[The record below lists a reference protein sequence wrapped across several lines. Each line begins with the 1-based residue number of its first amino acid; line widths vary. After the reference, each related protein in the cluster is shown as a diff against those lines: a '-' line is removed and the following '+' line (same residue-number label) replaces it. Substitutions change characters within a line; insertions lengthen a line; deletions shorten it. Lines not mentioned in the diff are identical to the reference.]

1 MQQCILEKHAEENT
15 EPLFLSM
22 SQTNPI
28 IGISK
33 LFQIKTEGKFELQQ
47 LFWNSSHKGILS
59 KNKNIS
65 HKAASRSISL
75 LQAYVLSS

>member
-1 MQQCILEKHAEENT
+1 MNHGIIFAFQRQGIFMQQCILEKHAEEKT

-33 LFQIKTEGKFELQQ
+33 LFQIKTEGKFEVQQ
-47 LFWNSSHKGILS
+47 LF
-59 KNKNIS
+59 
-65 HKAASRSISL
+65 
-75 LQAYVLSS
+75 

>member
-1 MQQCILEKHAEENT
+1 MQQCILEKHAEEKT

-33 LFQIKTEGKFELQQ
+33 LFQIKTEGKFEVQQ
-47 LFWNSSHKGILS
+47 LF
-59 KNKNIS
+59 
-65 HKAASRSISL
+65 
-75 LQAYVLSS
+75 